1 MRNVFWIAIAAVFF
15 CADVSASEEAFYCAH
30 TITTEVAAAEES
42 ASDTKRWFAPSR
54 LVDVHH
60 LKLDVTPDF
69 RERTVAGT
77 ATLTFSPIALPVR
90 SVRLDHQNLNVH
102 AVTSSHPISE
112 YDVTDEAIVVTYKA
126 DLSPSDTVLV
136 AITYDAEPKKGL
148 YFRTRELGF
157 PIGDEHIWT
166 QGETHESRHWY
177 PSVDYPNERFTSE
190 IICRVPSDMIVLS
203 NGTELSTTVDDK
215 SGLRSSRW
223 MQSEAHPSYL
233 VALVAGRFKK
243 VSSKYKD
250 IPLGLYVQPSEIDQ
264 AMNTFD
270 GMEDM
275 MSFFEEEIGV
285 PYPWDQYNQVTI
297 LDFYWGGMENTGLVT
312 LSSGTLHR
320 KELTE
325 EIRSSRGLVAHELAH
340 QWFGDY
346 VTCKDWSHIWLNEG
360 FASYYESMHN
370 GHVNGNDH
378 FLYAM
383 LRRVQN
389 IAGNKSRKPMVQRDY
404 SDPDKMFDFR
414 AYSKGSW
421 ILHMLR
427 SQLGDDLYRN
437 CIRTY
442 LERHALGSVVTED
455 LNRIIEELSG
465 RSFDAFFDQWVYHA
479 RQPELKVSY
488 SWDAEQMLAK
498 VSVQQTQKRDAD
510 VLLFSFPTKI
520 RFRGEGWSVDHAI
533 VVSEASHDFYLK
545 LDEKPTT
552 VRFDPDLTVLAKVD
566 FKKPRSMLYELMAD
580 STDVLSRLIATKA
593 LGSEKDKKT
602 IGKLKEALN
611 GDQFYGV
618 RRRASEALAKIGTPE
633 ALLALTAS
641 ADQSNARVREQVVR
655 DIGKF
660 YHPVAR
666 RASKQIIETESNP
679 TILRWAY
686 RSLAKYHGEDGRQAI
701 SEGLKST
708 SYRDYQAYYAQEAIQ
723 VIDDPSLTSDLVKF
737 VSRRDRKVPGT
748 WFGNTLE
755 TIGRLNRNEKKK
767 DGIRDLLVGY
777 ANDPNE
783 RIQRGAI
790 RALGFLE
797 DTRAIS
803 IVASFT
809 GGGAD
814 KNSVQKAADG
824 TLKKLRGL
832 KKVSIELKDLTSEV
846 MKLKE
851 QNESLEEDVKDLK
864 KQFEAKEKVDAV
876 PEKSDSQESDD

>member
-1 MRNVFWIAIAAVFF
+1 MWNLFWMATAAVLF
-15 CADVSASEEAFYCAH
+15 CDDVGASEAEFYCAH

-42 ASDTKRWFAPSR
+42 ASDAKRWFAPSR

-69 RERTVAGT
+69 RERTVSGT

-112 YDVTDEAIVVTYKA
+112 YDVTDEAIVVTYRA
-126 DLSPSDTVLV
+126 DLSPSDTITV
-136 AITYDAEPKKGL
+136 AVTYDAEPKKGL
-148 YFRTRELGF
+148 YFRTRELGY

-190 IICRVPSDMIVLS
+190 IICKVPKDMIVLS

-223 MQSEAHPSYL
+223 MQSKSHPSYL
-233 VALVAGRFKK
+233 VALVAGKFKK
-243 VSSKYKD
+243 VSSRYKD

-264 AMNTFD
+264 AMNTFE
-270 GMEDM
+270 GMEAM
-275 MSFFEEEIGV
+275 MAFFEEEIGI

-297 LDFYWGGMENTGLVT
+297 QDFYWGGMENTGLTT
-312 LSSGTLHR
+312 LNVGTLYK

-325 EIRSSRGLVAHELAH
+325 QIRSSRGLLAHELAH

-346 VTCKDWSHIWLNEG
+346 ITCKDWSHIWLNEG
-360 FASYYESMHN
+360 FASYYDSMHE
-370 GHVNGNDH
+370 GHVYGNDH
-378 FLYAM
+378 FLYSM
-383 LRRVQN
+383 LRRAQSIV
-389 IAGNKSRKPMVQRDY
+389 GNKSRKPMVQRDY
-404 SDPDKMFDFR
+404 TDPDRMFDFR

-427 SQLGDDLYRN
+427 SQLGDDLYRK
-437 CIRTY
+437 CTRTY

-479 RQPELKVSY
+479 RQPELEVSY
-488 SWDAEQMLAK
+488 SWDAEQTLAK

-510 VLLFSFPTKI
+510 VLLFSFSTKI
-520 RFRGEGWSVDHAI
+520 RFKGDGWSIDHPI
-533 VVSEASHDFYLK
+533 EVSEASHDFYVK

-566 FKKPRSMLYELMAD
+566 FKKPRPMQYELMAD
-580 STDVLSRLIATKA
+580 STDVLSRLVATKE
-593 LGSEKDKKT
+593 LGSESDKKT
-602 IGKLKEALN
+602 IGKLKDALN
-611 GDQFYGV
+611 GDVFYGV
-618 RRRASEALAKIGTPE
+618 RKRASEALAKIGTLE
-633 ALLALTAS
+633 ALRALTAS
-641 ADQSNARVREQVVR
+641 EQQPDARVREQVAR

-660 YHPVAR
+660 YHAEAR
-666 RASKQIIETESNP
+666 RASKQIVETESNP
-679 TILRWAY
+679 AVQRWAF
-686 RSLAKYHGEDGRQAI
+686 RSLAKYHGQDGKQAI
-701 SEGLKST
+701 ADALKSQT
-708 SYRDYQAYYAQEAIQ
+708 YRDYRAYYAQEAVQ
-723 VIDDPSLTSDLVKF
+723 VIDDPALTSDLVKF
-737 VSRRDRKVPGT
+737 VSRRDRRIPGV
-748 WFGNTLE
+748 WVSNTLE

-783 RIQRGAI
+783 GSSAVQSGHWGCWKTPRLFQLSHPSPVAVQTRIRSRRLQTARSRNCGA
-790 RALGFLE
+790 
-797 DTRAIS
+797 
-803 IVASFT
+803 
-809 GGGAD
+809 
-814 KNSVQKAADG
+814 
-824 TLKKLRGL
+824 
-832 KKVSIELKDLTSEV
+832 
-846 MKLKE
+846 
-851 QNESLEEDVKDLK
+851 
-864 KQFEAKEKVDAV
+864 
-876 PEKSDSQESDD
+876 